1 MTILSE
7 CVLTESKSA
16 RDNQLDRMSHD
27 SAQSI
32 LNRIKSLY
40 FALWKGVGTATTNQ
54 MAEFYEVPTDSVQK
68 VIQRHR
74 DELESD
80 GLKIVKGKELKA
92 LASLGM
98 DSLSIPDATTIITV
112 WTPRAALRLGM
123 LLRDSTIAK
132 TLRTSLLDA
141 VEYVIPAS
149 FQEIER
155 LKLELELARAREAAA
170 HAEDGA
176 AKSTERLIAVSSA
189 IATMHGSGM
198 VALILGKPDAV
209 VERVTE
215 VEKTILCNERGQPIK
230 AYKGLSKTK
239 LAKRYGM
246 KKAADVE
253 NWLKSIGKADA
264 LQPAIT
270 AAPCQYVP
278 FELVPELDRL
288 WASRLGVRQ
297 RLIGE

>member
-1 MTILSE
+1 MSILSDS
-7 CVLTESKSA
+7 VLIESKSA
-16 RDNQLDRMSHD
+16 RENQLKNVSHD
-27 SAQSI
+27 RANEI
-32 LNRIKSLY
+32 LSKIKTLY
-40 FALWKGVGTATTNQ
+40 VALWQGIGYATTEQ
-54 MAEFYEVPTDSVQK
+54 VVEFYETKTDAVESAL
-68 VIQRHR
+68 RR
-74 DELESD
+74 YRAEFESD
-80 GLKIVKGKELKA
+80 GLKTLKGRQLKSFKDVSAIVAESSKA
-92 LASLGM
+92 PSL
-98 DSLSIPDATTIITV
+98 II

-123 LLRDSTIAK
+123 VLRDCALAASV
-132 TLRTSLLDA
+132 RTSLLDA
-141 VEYVIPAS
+141 VERVIPAQS
-149 FQEIER
+149 QEIER
-155 LKLELELARAREAAA
+155 LKLELELA
-170 HAEDGA
+170 
-176 AKSTERLIAVSSA
+176 KTQERLMHTTQA

-198 VALILGKPDAV
+198 VALVLNKPDAV
-209 VERVTE
+209 IERFTE
-215 VEKTILCNERGQPIK
+215 VDKTILCNERGQPIK
-230 AYKGLSKTK
+230 TYRGLSKTK

>member
-1 MTILSE
+1 MSILSDS
-7 CVLTESKSA
+7 VLIESKSA
-16 RDNQLDRMSHD
+16 RENQLKNVSHD
-27 SAQSI
+27 RALEI
-32 LNRIKSLY
+32 LTKIKTLY
-40 FALWKGVGTATTNQ
+40 VALWQGIGASTTEQ
-54 MAEFYEVPTDSVQK
+54 VVEFYETKTDAVESAL
-68 VIQRHR
+68 RR
-74 DELESD
+74 YRSEFESD
-80 GLKIVKGKELKA
+80 GLKTLKGRQLKSFKDVSAIVAESSKA
-92 LASLGM
+92 PSL
-98 DSLSIPDATTIITV
+98 II

-123 LLRDSTIAK
+123 VLRDCALAASV
-132 TLRTSLLDA
+132 RTSLLDA
-141 VEYVIPAS
+141 VEKVLPAQN
-149 FQEIER
+149 QEIER
-155 LKLELELARAREAAA
+155 LKLELELAKT
-170 HAEDGA
+170 H
-176 AKSTERLIAVSSA
+176 ERLVLTTSA
-189 IATMHGSGM
+189 LATMHGSGM
-198 VALILGKPDAV
+198 VALVLGKPDAV

-215 VEKTILCNERGQPIK
+215 VEKILLCNERGQPIK
-230 AYKGLSKTK
+230 TYRGLSKTK

>member
-1 MTILSE
+1 MSILSDS
-7 CVLTESKSA
+7 VLIESKSA
-16 RDNQLDRMSHD
+16 RENQLKNVSHD
-27 SAQSI
+27 RANEI
-32 LNRIKSLY
+32 LSKIKTLY
-40 FALWKGVGTATTNQ
+40 VALWQGIGASTTEQ
-54 MAEFYEVPTDSVQK
+54 VVEFYETKTDAVESAL
-68 VIQRHR
+68 RR
-74 DELESD
+74 YRSEFESD
-80 GLKIVKGKELKA
+80 GVKTLKGRQLKSFKDVSA
-92 LASLGM
+92 LGAESSKAPSL
-98 DSLSIPDATTIITV
+98 II

-123 LLRDSTIAK
+123 VLRDCALAASV
-132 TLRTSLLDA
+132 RTSLLDA
-141 VEYVIPAS
+141 VEKVLPAQN
-149 FQEIER
+149 QEIER
-155 LKLELELARAREAAA
+155 LKLELELAKT
-170 HAEDGA
+170 H
-176 AKSTERLIAVSSA
+176 ERLVLTTSA

-215 VEKTILCNERGQPIK
+215 VEKILLCNERGQPIK
-230 AYKGLSKTK
+230 TYRGLSKTK

-246 KKAADVE
+246 KKASDVE

>member
-1 MTILSE
+1 MTILSDS
-7 CVLTESKSA
+7 VLVESKSA
-16 RDNQLDRMSHD
+16 RENQLRNVSHD
-27 SAQSI
+27 RANEI
-32 LNRIKSLY
+32 LSKIKTLY
-40 FALWKGVGTATTNQ
+40 VALWQGIGCATTEQ
-54 MAEFYEVPTDSVQK
+54 VVEFYETNTDAVESAL
-68 VIQRHR
+68 RR
-74 DELESD
+74 YRSEFESD
-80 GLKIVKGKELKA
+80 GLKTLKGRQLKSFKDVSA
-92 LASLGM
+92 LGAESSKAPSL
-98 DSLSIPDATTIITV
+98 II

-123 LLRDSTIAK
+123 VLRDCALAASV
-132 TLRTSLLDA
+132 RTSLLDA
-141 VEYVIPAS
+141 VEKVLPAQN
-149 FQEIER
+149 QEIER
-155 LKLELELARAREAAA
+155 LKLELELAKT
-170 HAEDGA
+170 H
-176 AKSTERLIAVSSA
+176 ERLVLTTNA

-215 VEKTILCNERGQPIK
+215 VEKILLCNERGQPIK
-230 AYKGLSKTK
+230 TYKGLSKTK

-246 KKAADVE
+246 KKASDVE

>member
-1 MTILSE
+1 MSILSDS
-7 CVLTESKSA
+7 VLIESKSA
-16 RDNQLDRMSHD
+16 RENQLKNVSHD
-27 SAQSI
+27 RANEI
-32 LNRIKSLY
+32 LSKIKTLY
-40 FALWKGVGTATTNQ
+40 VALWQGIGASTTEQ
-54 MAEFYEVPTDSVQK
+54 VVEFYETKTDAVESAL
-68 VIQRHR
+68 RR
-74 DELESD
+74 YRSEFESD
-80 GLKIVKGKELKA
+80 GLKTLKGRQLKSFKDVSA
-92 LASLGM
+92 LAAESSKAPSL
-98 DSLSIPDATTIITV
+98 II

-123 LLRDSTIAK
+123 VLRDCALAASV
-132 TLRTSLLDA
+132 RTSLLDA
-141 VEYVIPAS
+141 VEKVLPAQN
-149 FQEIER
+149 QEIER
-155 LKLELELARAREAAA
+155 LKLELELAKT
-170 HAEDGA
+170 H
-176 AKSTERLIAVSSA
+176 ERLVLTTSA

-198 VALILGKPDAV
+198 VSLILGKPDAV

-215 VEKTILCNERGQPIK
+215 VEKILLCNERGQPIK
-230 AYKGLSKTK
+230 AYRGLSKTK

-278 FELVPELDRL
+278 FELIPELDRL

>member
-1 MTILSE
+1 MSILSDS
-7 CVLTESKSA
+7 VLIESKSA
-16 RDNQLDRMSHD
+16 RENQLKNVSHD
-27 SAQSI
+27 RANEI
-32 LNRIKSLY
+32 LSKIKTLY
-40 FALWKGVGTATTNQ
+40 VALWQGIGCATTEQ
-54 MAEFYEVPTDSVQK
+54 VVEFYETKTDAVESAL
-68 VIQRHR
+68 RR
-74 DELESD
+74 YRSEFESD
-80 GLKIVKGKELKA
+80 GLKTLKGRQLKSFKDVSA
-92 LASLGM
+92 LGAESSKAPSL
-98 DSLSIPDATTIITV
+98 II

-123 LLRDSTIAK
+123 VLRDCALAASV
-132 TLRTSLLDA
+132 RTSLLDA
-141 VEYVIPAS
+141 VEKVLPAQN
-149 FQEIER
+149 QEIER
-155 LKLELELARAREAAA
+155 LKLELELAKT
-170 HAEDGA
+170 H
-176 AKSTERLIAVSSA
+176 ERLVLTTSA

-198 VALILGKPDAV
+198 VSLILGKPDAV

-215 VEKTILCNERGQPIK
+215 VEKILLCNERGQPIK
-230 AYKGLSKTK
+230 TYKGLSKTK

>member
-1 MTILSE
+1 MTILSDL
-7 CVLTESKSA
+7 VLIESKSA
-16 RDNQLDRMSHD
+16 RDDQLERLSHD

-32 LNRIKSLY
+32 LNKVKSLY
-40 FALWKGVGTATTNQ
+40 FAVWKGIGTATTEQ
-54 MAEFYEVPTDSVQK
+54 LASFYEVPEVNIRQLIKPHQK
-68 VIQRHR
+68 
-74 DELESD
+74 EFESD
-80 GLKIVKGKELKA
+80 GLKVARSKELKDA
-92 LASLGM
+92 SNPFLLATK
-98 DSLSIPDATTIITV
+98 TTQLTI

-123 LLRDSTIAK
+123 VLKNSKIAK
-132 TLRTSLLDA
+132 SVRTSLLDA
-141 VEYVIPAS
+141 VEQVIPA
-149 FQEIER
+149 QAHEMER
-155 LKLELELARAREAAA
+155 LKLELELARATDSAAR
-170 HAEDGA
+170 
-176 AKSTERLIAVSSA
+176 SQERLLAVSSA
-189 IATMHGSGM
+189 LVSLHGSGM

-209 VERVTE
+209 VDRVTE

-239 LAKRYGM
+239 LAQRYGM